1 MAEIKVQEMELEKL
15 VPYKNNPR
23 YNDKAVDA
31 VAESIRQFG
40 FRNPIIVDRDLVI
53 ISGHTR
59 RLAAIKLGL
68 KMVPV
73 YVADDMSEQQK
84 RAFRLADNRVA
95 ELATWDK
102 DLLKQEIADIMDV
115 DLSSFGFEQED
126 IKQVRSEMLGIKMH
140 RCPKCG
146 HEWRS

>member
-1 MAEIKVQEMELEKL
+1 MAEMIVKMMDLNRL
-15 VPYKNNPR
+15 VPYENNPR
-23 YNDKAVDA
+23 NNEKAVDA

-40 FRNPIIVDRDLVI
+40 FRNPIIADENLVI

-68 KMVPV
+68 EKVPV
-73 YVADDMSEQQK
+73 YIVSDMTEQQK
-84 RAFRLADNRVA
+84 KAFRLADNRVA

-102 DLLKQEIADIMDV
+102 ELLKNEIADIMDV
-115 DLSSFGFEQED
+115 NLSDFGFDPDELKAIQRE
-126 IKQVRSEMLGIKMH
+126 SLGISVH

-146 HEWRS
+146 HEWRG